1 MKTYK
6 TETCWVLSTV
16 GDAMSTV
23 GGNFKYCLEY
33 CGVFI
38 TLGEYYDACGGYFE
52 YCGGCSVL
60 SEAHNQKP

>member
-1 MKTYK
+1 
-6 TETCWVLSTV
+6 
-16 GDAMSTV
+16 MSTV
-23 GGNFKYCLEY
+23 GGYFKYCLEY